1 MIVVWHV
8 LQDGT
13 TYHELG
19 ADHFDKRKG
28 ADARQRYPIRELE
41 MLGRRVAFESAA

>member
-41 MLGRRVAFESAA
+41 RLGSSVTLEPAA